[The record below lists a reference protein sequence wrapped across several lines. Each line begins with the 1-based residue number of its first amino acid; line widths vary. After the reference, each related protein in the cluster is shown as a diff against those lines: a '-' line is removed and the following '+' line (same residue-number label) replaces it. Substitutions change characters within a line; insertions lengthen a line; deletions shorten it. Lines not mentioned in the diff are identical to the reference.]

1 MLKQIKRNI
10 HYIITSSHE
19 KIINITFIWLV
30 TSEYIKSSHAMWKK
44 INVALRCDQSRPS
57 AAQSL
62 LLPCFQHKR
71 HYKLY
76 CIYRHLIF
84 CLCAIFTPPKNKQKT
99 KQKHTHLKIA
109 AQQVIKN
116 VKVIMHQ
123 TPEVVLVA
131 KFMQIRKLVL
141 ICHHNYLILNSNN
154 TTTVQTVQLLLS
166 YCKLMQVDLTR
177 CCHLLADLH

>member
-1 MLKQIKRNI
+1 MLPSDVIRADPVQHRAC
-10 HYIITSSHE
+10 YCLVSS
-19 KIINITFIWLV
+19 INVTINI
-30 TSEYIKSSHAMWKK
+30 
-44 INVALRCDQSRPS
+44 
-57 AAQSL
+57 
-62 LLPCFQHKR
+62 
-71 HYKLY
+71 YK
-76 CIYRHLIF
+76 HLIF
-84 CLCAIFTPPKNKQKT
+84 CLCTIFTPPKNKQKT

-116 VKVIMHQ
+116 VEVIMHQ

>member
-44 INVALRCDQSRPS
+44 INVALRCDQSGPS

-71 HYKLY
+71 HYK
-76 CIYRHLIF
+76 HLQTFDILS
-84 CLCAIFTPPKNKQKT
+84 LCNLHTTKKQT

-116 VKVIMHQ
+116 VEVIMHQ

>member
-1 MLKQIKRNI
+1 MQHRACYCLV
-10 HYIITSSHE
+10 SS
-19 KIINITFIWLV
+19 
-30 TSEYIKSSHAMWKK
+30 
-44 INVALRCDQSRPS
+44 INVTIN
-57 AAQSL
+57 
-62 LLPCFQHKR
+62 
-71 HYKLY
+71 Y

-84 CLCAIFTPPKNKQKT
+84 CLCTIFTPPKNKQKT
-99 KQKHTHLKIA
+99 PQKHTHLKIA